1 MSKPSL
7 RERIVATA
15 LELAER
21 SSWETVRLHQVAVAL
36 GISLDDV
43 RAHFR
48 EKEDIVDAWF
58 DRADAAML
66 REAAASGFQ
75 ALSVRARLHRLVMA
89 WLGALAAH
97 RRVTRQ
103 MTLGKLEPGHVH
115 YQIAG
120 LLRVSRTVQWLREA
134 AHRESVLPWRAV
146 EETVLTGIYLATFLH
161 WMWDES
167 PEAKRTSELLNR
179 LLARAGSVARLFPCA
194 HERHRPRRAPPRA
207 APSAGHETARNA

>member
-7 RERIVATA
+7 RERIVDTA
-15 LELAER
+15 LDLAER

-36 GISLDDV
+36 GIVLDDV
-43 RAHFR
+43 RGHFR

-66 REAAASGFQ
+66 RAAAAPGFQ

-146 EETVLTGIYLATFLH
+146 EETALTGIYLATFLH

-194 HERHRPRRAPPRA
+194 REHHRPRPRA
-207 APSAGHETARNA
+207 EMPNARPGASG